1 MGKLKE
7 RNFLDRVME
16 FEQQLESMHKQFR
29 ELIGFVAE
37 MTEENHSL
45 QLENHHLRKRL
56 EEMDGQ
62 VKQSQEKQQ
71 NEKKTHTVDVGEGV
85 DNLAR
90 LYNEGFHVC
99 NVHYGSIRKGEDC
112 LFCLSFLNKQNV

>member
-1 MGKLKE
+1 MKE
-7 RNFLDRVME
+7 GNFLDRVME
-16 FEQQLESMHKQFR
+16 FEQQLESTHKQFR
-29 ELIGFVAE
+29 ELIGFVAQ

-56 EEMDGQ
+56 EEMDNQ
-62 VKQSQEKQQ
+62 TQTTSKRQHR
-71 NEKKTHTVDVGEGV
+71 KKSPNVDIGEGV

-99 NVHYGSIRKGEDC
+99 NVHYGSSRKGEDC

>member
-1 MGKLKE
+1 
-7 RNFLDRVME
+7 ME

-62 VKQSQEKQQ
+62 SKTVFEKTDNIGKKQIQLMSEK
-71 NEKKTHTVDVGEGV
+71 
-85 DNLAR
+85 A
-90 LYNEGFHVC
+90 
-99 NVHYGSIRKGEDC
+99 SII
-112 LFCLSFLNKQNV
+112 

>member
-1 MGKLKE
+1 MKE

-29 ELIGFVAE
+29 ELIGFVAQ

-56 EEMDGQ
+56 EEIDEQ
-62 VKQSQEKQQ
+62 TKSLKKRQHR
-71 NEKKTHTVDVGEGV
+71 KKTSKVDVGEGV
-85 DNLAR
+85 DNLHVFIMKDFTSAMSITAA
-90 LYNEGFHVC
+90 LEKGKTACSAFH
-99 NVHYGSIRKGEDC
+99 
-112 LFCLSFLNKQNV
+112 F